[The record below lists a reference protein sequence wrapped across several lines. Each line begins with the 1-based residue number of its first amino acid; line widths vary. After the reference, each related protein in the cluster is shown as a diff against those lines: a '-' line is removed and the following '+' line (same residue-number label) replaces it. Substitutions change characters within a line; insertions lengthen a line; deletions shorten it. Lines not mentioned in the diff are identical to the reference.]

1 MASRQIGSC
10 DGVTTSYGPHGPYG
24 PYDSYGMT
32 TLLRPSY
39 DLFLS
44 DRC

>member
-10 DGVTTSYGPHGPYG
+10 DGVTTSYGPHGPY
-24 PYDSYGMT
+24 DAYGMT